1 MPRVREPG
9 DAWAWER
16 GRREMGEHVPNTI
29 GARPER
35 YRGGSVDERGRHT
48 FAVRAVSRSSRN
60 LRVGLKVATRR
71 LLVRIVSRPTVVRV
85 PKPSWGVFLLLSAV
99 LTSPVAAQELDCRV
113 QIDVSQI
120 SGAESEYAFL
130 DDLERKIQEY
140 MNTRSWTDDQF
151 LQFERISCSM
161 QIVVLEAISISE
173 FRARL
178 IVTTRRPIYGTSQSS
193 LIMRVNDPEWRFEF
207 SRGSSLNYDLD
218 RYNSLTSVLDFYA
231 YLMLGYDYDTFS
243 ALGGTPYFE
252 RARTVADQAEGTGD
266 PGWSTVGTQ
275 QNRVQLL
282 SNLLGQRHQ
291 PLRRVYYNY
300 HRKGLDRFVGE
311 TTAARQQVLSVLKI
325 LQKLNR
331 QLSRSFALNLFFQTK
346 YQELTALFADSDLA
360 SQAQGLL
367 VQMDPAHSSEYKKLA
382 Q

>member
-1 MPRVREPG
+1 M
-9 DAWAWER
+9 
-16 GRREMGEHVPNTI
+16 
-29 GARPER
+29 
-35 YRGGSVDERGRHT
+35 
-48 FAVRAVSRSSRN
+48 
-60 LRVGLKVATRR
+60 
-71 LLVRIVSRPTVVRV
+71 VRI
-85 PKPSWGVFLLLSAV
+85 PKLSWAFALLFSAV
-99 LTSPVAAQELDCRV
+99 LATPVAAQELNCRV
-113 QIDVSQI
+113 QIDASQI
-120 SGAESEYAFL
+120 SGAESDYAFL

-151 LQFERISCSM
+151 LQYERILCSM

-173 FRARL
+173 FQARL

-193 LIMRVNDPEWRFEF
+193 LVMRVNDPEWQFEF

-231 YLMLGYDYDTFS
+231 YLILGYDYDTFS

-266 PGWSTVGTQ
+266 PGWSSVGTQ
-275 QNRVQLL
+275 QSRVQLL

-311 TTAARQQVLSVLKI
+311 TTAARQQVLGVLKT
-325 LQKLNR
+325 LRKLNR

-346 YQELTALFADSDLA
+346 YQELAALFSGSDLA
-360 SQAQGLL
+360 SQAHNLL
-367 VQMDPAHSSEYKKLA
+367 VQMDPAHSSEYDKLL

>member
-1 MPRVREPG
+1 M
-9 DAWAWER
+9 
-16 GRREMGEHVPNTI
+16 
-29 GARPER
+29 
-35 YRGGSVDERGRHT
+35 
-48 FAVRAVSRSSRN
+48 
-60 LRVGLKVATRR
+60 
-71 LLVRIVSRPTVVRV
+71 VRI
-85 PKPSWGVFLLLSAV
+85 PKLSWAFALLFSAV
-99 LTSPVAAQELDCRV
+99 LATPVAAQELNCRV
-113 QIDVSQI
+113 QIDASQI
-120 SGAESEYAFL
+120 SGAESDYSFL

-151 LQFERISCSM
+151 LQYERILCSM

-173 FRARL
+173 FQARL

-193 LIMRVNDPEWRFEF
+193 LVMRVNDPEWQFEF

-231 YLMLGYDYDTFS
+231 YLILGYDYDTFS

-266 PGWSTVGTQ
+266 PGWSSVGTQ
-275 QNRVQLL
+275 QSRVQLL

-311 TTAARQQVLSVLKI
+311 TTAARQQVLGVLKT
-325 LQKLNR
+325 LRKLNR

-346 YQELTALFADSDLA
+346 YQELAALFSGSDLA
-360 SQAQGLL
+360 SQAHNLL
-367 VQMDPAHSSEYKKLA
+367 VQMDPAHSSEYDKLL